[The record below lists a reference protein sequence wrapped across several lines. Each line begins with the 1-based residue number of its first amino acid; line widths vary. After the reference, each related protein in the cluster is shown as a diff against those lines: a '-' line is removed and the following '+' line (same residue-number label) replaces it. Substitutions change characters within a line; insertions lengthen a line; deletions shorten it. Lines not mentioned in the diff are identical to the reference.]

1 MLLLF
6 VVYMEW
12 AGDYV
17 RDVAK
22 FNSFKDAM
30 DFCYLHNWEI
40 EDDGVWFDLNIE
52 GGDSNE

>member
-1 MLLLF
+1 MF

-40 EDDGVWFDLNIE
+40 QEDGVWFDLNIE